1 MKTLT
6 IVFLLIASMSQ
17 SAFADW
23 CRYEKTS
30 GVVVSVSKEEKG
42 VDAKSPYEEV
52 ECQNGIDIGEPG
64 VKWDGSK
71 MVIATSQDKTNLE
84 SALVEA
90 HRQHNRE
97 LEKSSLDSSTYQN
110 QAFKAFLRHY
120 VQHLNTFHG
129 QSLTMS
135 QVVDA
140 IKTQIDNGNND

>member
-6 IVFLLIASMSQ
+6 VLFFLIASMPQ
-17 SAFADW
+17 SVFADW
-23 CRYEKTS
+23 CRYEKNS

-64 VKWDGSK
+64 VKFDGSK

-84 SALVEA
+84 NALVEA
-90 HRQHNRE
+90 HRQNDRE
-97 LEKSSLDSSTYQN
+97 LEKSRLESDTYRD

-129 QSLTMS
+129 QNLTMS

-140 IKTQIDNGNND
+140 IKTQIDSGNND